1 MDLMAREAAAG
12 DQAGSGRAQGAS
24 RHTLLCPGGVSA
36 AQLLPL
42 LRLACMGATAEVRSA
57 ASQLA
62 ARRLRDATG
71 APLAASAAVAGAHG
85 HAAAAGAHGHG
96 TAAASAATG
105 ASAAAAA
112 ASTEMAAAAAA
123 AECLDEAQLWL
134 WMLPT
139 IPIHGSVTGGALA
152 GRTGES
158 SVNRNDAAT
167 TQLSASPAAAAR
179 SEAVASFLCNAVVQL
194 TRRPHEVYELV
205 QELLAPQQAA
215 GDQASGSLKAPTRT
229 ATGATGEDAGPRLA
243 LEGEGCERV
252 SLLAVACVRGC
263 LKALPSQKMAAADK
277 QAICS
282 YVAGAGLGELSVLSM
297 SVPENQVCVPLKVL

>member
-1 MDLMAREAAAG
+1 MDLMTREAAG
-12 DQAGSGRAQGAS
+12 SDQASSGRAQGTS

-42 LRLACMGATAEVRSA
+42 LRLACMGATAEVRSK

-71 APLAASAAVAGAHG
+71 APLAASAAVAGTYG
-85 HAAAAGAHGHG
+85 RG
-96 TAAASAATG
+96 
-105 ASAAAAA
+105 AAAA
-112 ASTEMAAAAAA
+112 ASTEMMAVAAAAA

-139 IPIHGSVTGGALA
+139 TPIHGSLARAAIA
-152 GRTGES
+152 GRMSEPGG
-158 SVNRNDAAT
+158 NRNVTAT
-167 TQLSASPAAAAR
+167 TQPSASPAAAAR
-179 SEAVASFLCNAVVQL
+179 SEAVALFLCNAVVQL

-205 QELLAPQQAA
+205 QELLSPQKVAGEAPTRAA
-215 GDQASGSLKAPTRT
+215 QGATREDAGTRLASGS
-229 ATGATGEDAGPRLA
+229 ES
-243 LEGEGCERV
+243 CESV

-282 YVAGAGLGELSVLSM
+282 YVAGAELGEPRVR
-297 SVPENQVCVPLKVL
+297 VPEN